1 MLVSLF
7 LILGKLKK
15 EGLSMS
21 LTVQGIK
28 PVVPKVGKV
37 VKSKNNEDIMYRLE
51 RLIIL
56 LRSGALTEEEFKKE
70 KLSMLGYR

>member
-1 MLVSLF
+1 
-7 LILGKLKK
+7 
-15 EGLSMS
+15 MS